1 MTYAGSF
8 YKQFPSEGL
17 FRKNFLEGFIFLGCR
32 HCCYRKPYSAIAFGE
47 TPQRV
52 TPSPLAAY
60 MWVTPAAVARNTHA
74 CMHAPHP
81 MHTWPPLHATTW
93 VTPIWLTEYPCMWL
107 RQSLWRNIDSPC
119 APANTSGEMPLIYRV
134 NRQFSP

>member
-1 MTYAGSF
+1 MSFF
-8 YKQFPSEGL
+8 YKLFTSRGL
-17 FRKNFLEGFIFLGCR
+17 FSKNFRGGFIFLGFCHHHHWR
-32 HCCYRKPYSAIAFGE
+32 DTSKGYTITMHVGYANNIGE
-47 TPQRV
+47 KYP
-52 TPSPLAAY
+52 
-60 MWVTPAAVARNTHA
+60 
-74 CMHAPHP
+74 CMHPPYAPHP